1 MKYLVTGGA
10 GFIGSHLVERLVQ
23 NNHEVQVIDNLTS
36 GNIKNLTPVID
47 KITYA
52 PSLETLT
59 DSDFD
64 GIFHLGFPS

>member
-64 GIFHLGFPS
+64 GVFHLGFPS